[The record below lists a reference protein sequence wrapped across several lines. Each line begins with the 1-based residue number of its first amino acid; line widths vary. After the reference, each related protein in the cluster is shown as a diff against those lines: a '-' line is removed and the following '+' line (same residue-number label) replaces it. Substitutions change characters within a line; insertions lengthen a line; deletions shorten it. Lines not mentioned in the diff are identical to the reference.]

1 VINKYAAIILAV
13 GPLVDEEV
21 LLLVN
26 VVKVKCFASYCPA
39 KIEVGESYEVE
50 FEIVLPDDDFITVE
64 EKRIHTQI
72 EMIDGGFACF
82 LYGYLDGSILR
93 SFVDFTDQ
101 EIHYDYPALNEKF
114 VKVRVD
120 RIDVAF

>member
-1 VINKYAAIILAV
+1 MTNKYAAVLLAV
-13 GPLVDEEV
+13 DQIVEEEI

-26 VVKVKCFASYCPA
+26 GVKVKCFASHCPE

-50 FEIVLPDDDFITVE
+50 FEIVLPDDDFIVAI
-64 EKRIHTQI
+64 EKTTGTPI
-72 EMIDGGFACF
+72 EMTGDGFSCT
-82 LYGYLDGSILR
+82 LYGYLDGSIFR

-101 EIHYDYPALNEKF
+101 EIHYDFPELNEKF
-114 VKVRVD
+114 VKLKVE